1 MRTTRFI
8 AAAALSLAA
17 STAHA
22 QQPESRPVP
31 EDIEPRT
38 IGTTGTMLIG
48 VSGFIDRFHS
58 PEQQL
63 PLNLTAHVD
72 VGRFVTPRI
81 VLRGGLAGSGSFG
94 GDDAEEL
101 ARGQGVAALHAF
113 VGGAYYF
120 RPQSMLSLYA
130 GGDYWAQ
137 LTQRGEVPEA
147 GSVVGLLGVQGALS
161 SRAHVFIEGGYGMA
175 LSLDVDEVRP
185 RRVVGRVGFRLK
197 F

>member
-1 MRTTRFI
+1 MTIRFI

-17 STAHA
+17 TTAAA
-22 QQPESRPVP
+22 QQPVS
-31 EDIEPRT
+31 EDLEPRT

-48 VSGFIDRFHS
+48 VSGFVDRFYS
-58 PEQQL
+58 PEQEL
-63 PLNLTAHVD
+63 PLNLTLHVD
-72 VGRFVTPRI
+72 VGRFITPRI

-101 ARGQGVAALHAF
+101 ARGQGVASLHAF

-130 GGDYWAQ
+130 GGNYWAQ

-161 SRAHVFIEGGYGMA
+161 SRAHVFLEGGYGMA

-185 RRVVGRVGFRLK
+185 RRIVGRIGVRLK